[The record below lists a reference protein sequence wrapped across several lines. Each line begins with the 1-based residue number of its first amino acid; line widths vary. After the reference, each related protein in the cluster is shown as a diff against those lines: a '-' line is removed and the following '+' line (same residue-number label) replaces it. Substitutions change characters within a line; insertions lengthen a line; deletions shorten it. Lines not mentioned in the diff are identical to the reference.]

1 MQKQL
6 VERIIDVRGGSK
18 GAALIKVTRQ
28 ILAII
33 LNITLKEKF
42 VITRMK

>member
-18 GAALIKVTRQ
+18 GAALIKATRK
-28 ILAII
+28 ILAFV
-33 LNITLKEKF
+33 LNITLKGKF
-42 VITRMK
+42 VITRKK